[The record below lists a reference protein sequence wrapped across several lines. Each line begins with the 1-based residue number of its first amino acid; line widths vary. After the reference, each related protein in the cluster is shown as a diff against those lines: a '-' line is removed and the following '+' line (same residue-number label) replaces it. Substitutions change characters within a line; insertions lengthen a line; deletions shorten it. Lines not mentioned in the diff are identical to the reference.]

1 MNKAG
6 DEPTAD
12 ICRPKSDSDIC
23 CYPLLKYSGISNIPC
38 VFALPDE
45 ESVPREPGSDTSCQ
59 AIHIW
64 RKGKSSHKIS
74 ALGKGIF
81 NTPGKVHHRNV
92 CTKHRRGGFRIR
104 PLLSR
109 APPNRARLNKQ
120 VVRQSSGFFRRGGG
134 PLSLLCFF
142 IFINALATAI
152 QDANDTRRLS
162 FRQSECQNVNVV
174 IRQFL
179 QQTGKSLTV
188 RSEFVGKNFYFFCFD
203 S

>member
-1 MNKAG
+1 M
-6 DEPTAD
+6 
-12 ICRPKSDSDIC
+12 
-23 CYPLLKYSGISNIPC
+23 
-38 VFALPDE
+38 PDE
-45 ESVPREPGSDTSCQ
+45 KSVPRELFDLRHAYFRKICGFSEEGGLCPSMTKSLKDFEIRAPKAGSDTSCQ

-109 APPNRARLNKQ
+109 VPPNRARLNKQ

-134 PLSLLCFF
+134 SPPASLF
-142 IFINALATAI
+142 
-152 QDANDTRRLS
+152 
-162 FRQSECQNVNVV
+162 
-174 IRQFL
+174 
-179 QQTGKSLTV
+179 
-188 RSEFVGKNFYFFCFD
+188 FYFHKRVGNRHPRCQRYPKAVVSAIRMPKCKCCYLEMPATNRQIFD
-203 S
+203 RAVRICRKKILFFLF